1 MSDTIETDVDLDPS
15 GAGDDED
22 GTPSAS
28 QARQQLYEVMRSE
41 RSFEQKAQS
50 ALELG
55 RRYLGVDNAHLTRID
70 QETDYWEAI
79 VSTDSADGDF
89 PPGLELDLGT
99 TYCRRT
105 VEADD
110 QIALHDAPNQ
120 GWADDPAFEAHG
132 LHCYH
137 GTTLVLDGEPYGTL
151 CFVSKDPRAGPYD
164 EGETMF
170 TELIAR
176 MLEREL
182 ENERHE
188 SLLTRQTNLAVVLN
202 RVLRHN
208 LRNKMSVIRG
218 YTQLMADKLDNET
231 IGEISLRNI
240 DRLID
245 LGKKAGELDR
255 IIAST
260 EESVQTDVRALVRE
274 LADEIQRENPRASI
288 SVRSDAQITAD
299 LLPSFERAITELIRN
314 AVKHSGAAPAVT
326 ITVTRVPNAVEITV
340 SDDGPGLAQ
349 HEIDVFEAGSE
360 TPLTHG
366 SGLGLWLVYWIVTN
380 HDGSIDATAGDDG
393 TTVTVTVPG
402 QQVSAT
408 EDQVA
413 SLSRAR
419 DRYKS
424 AFEEAGDGMTIT
436 DQEGHILDV
445 NARAARTYGLDKQQ
459 LLGRSIGEFLPDNAG
474 YDTIWENA
482 DGDTRHCE
490 MSVRSAD
497 GGRRLV
503 ECTAKADFVPGQS
516 LLISRDITERKER
529 ERVLDSRT
537 RQLQAAMDNVDAAM
551 WIREPDD
558 GFVLTNR
565 NFRERFDVDA
575 DAPVRGET
583 AAELFSADI
592 ASQFRANHRRV
603 YETGE
608 SVEIEETVQT
618 ADGPRAFLT
627 RICPIFDD
635 GSVSAA
641 CGIATDVTDQK
652 DRERELAETTQRLE
666 SVVEISPDP
675 IFVLD
680 VDGRIEQWNDA
691 AEDVFG
697 HSRAEAVGKRLQSLE
712 ILRTGQHGSFE
723 ERFTRLLSGE
733 TIRDL
738 SVTRRNADGDV
749 VRLEISA
756 TPLRDDAGTVT
767 GVVAAAQ
774 DVTERTNRIQKLER
788 YEAAFKKAGDGITI
802 TDDEGR
808 ILEVNAEAAQIYGEE
823 RGELLDRSMQE
834 FLPTEFDFEAEWGA
848 DQAAEMT
855 RDEVDVLSADGG
867 PQTIEYTAVPYFLPN
882 RHLIVSRD
890 VTERKSHERELEAQL
905 ERLNEFAGVV
915 SHDLRNPLSVAQAR
929 LDLASEEFDSEHFEP
944 IERAHRRMESLIDDV
959 LTLARSRST
968 VADVEQLDLSETV
981 SKCWANVAT
990 GTGTLAVEAARSIQ
1004 ADEGRLKQ
1012 LFENLFR
1019 NSIEHGGEDV
1029 TVTVG
1034 ELDGGFYVEDDG
1046 VGIEAAEREKVFDDG
1061 YSTRAEGT
1069 GFGLTIVKQAVE
1081 AHDWSIR
1088 VTDGPDGG
1096 VRFEVTGVEFAAEQT
1111 S

>member
-1 MSDTIETDVDLDPS
+1 MTDSIRNDIDFDLS
-15 GAGDDED
+15 GAADDGDD
-22 GTPSAS
+22 TPSAS
-28 QARQQLYEVMRSE
+28 QARQQLYEVMRSD
-41 RSFEQKAQS
+41 RSFERKART

-70 QETDYWEAI
+70 EETDHWEAI
-79 VSTDSADGDF
+79 VSTDTVDGDF

-105 VEADD
+105 IEADD
-110 QIALHDAPNQ
+110 QIALHDAPKQ
-120 GWADDPAFEAHG
+120 GWADDPAFETHG

-151 CFVSKDPRAGPYD
+151 CFVSENPRAGPYD

-208 LRNKMSVIRG
+208 LRNNMSVIRG
-218 YTQLMADKLDNET
+218 YTQLMADKLDDET
-231 IGEISLRNI
+231 VADISLRNI

-245 LGKKAGELDR
+245 LGEKAGELDR
-255 IIAST
+255 IIAGT
-260 EESVQTDVRALVRE
+260 EESVRTDVHALARD
-274 LADEIQRENPRASI
+274 LADEIQRDNPRASI
-288 SVRSDAQITAD
+288 SVRSDGRITAD
-299 LLPSFERAITELIRN
+299 LLPSFERAIRELIKN
-314 AVKHSGAAPAVT
+314 AVKHGGTAPAVT
-326 ITVTRVPNAVEITV
+326 ITVTRVPNAVEISV

-402 QQVSAT
+402 RQISAT
-408 EDQVA
+408 DDQVA

-436 DQEGHILDV
+436 DREGHILDV
-445 NARAARTYGLDKQQ
+445 NAEAARTYGVDKRQ
-459 LLGRSIGEFLPDNAG
+459 LLGRSIGEFLPDNVDC
-474 YDTIWENA
+474 DTIWE
-482 DGDTRHCE
+482 DVPDKDTRHCE

-497 GGRRLV
+497 GTRRLI

-516 LLISRDITERKER
+516 LIISRDITDRKER

-537 RQLQAAMDNVDAAM
+537 RQLQAVMDNVDAGI
-551 WIREPDD
+551 WIREAGDEY
-558 GFVLTNR
+558 VLMNQ
-565 NFRERFDVDA
+565 NFRELFDIEA
-575 DAPVRGET
+575 DTPIRGET
-583 AAELFSADI
+583 ADDPYPPDI
-592 ASQFRANHRRV
+592 ASQFQANDQRV
-603 YETGE
+603 RETGE
-608 SVEIEETVQT
+608 PVEIEETVET
-618 ADGPRAFLT
+618 SDGPRAFLT
-627 RICPIFDD
+627 RMCPIFDD
-635 GSVSAA
+635 GTVSAV
-641 CGIATDVTDQK
+641 CGIAMDITDQK
-652 DRERELAETTQRLE
+652 DRERELTETTQRLE
-666 SVVEISPDP
+666 SIVEISPDP

-680 VDGRIEQWNDA
+680 EDGRIELWNDA

-697 HSRAEAVGKRLQSLE
+697 YSRADVVGKQLRSLD
-712 ILRTGQHGSFE
+712 IIRTTQRGSFE
-723 ERFTRLLSGE
+723 NRLTRLLSGE

-738 SVTRRNADGDV
+738 TVTRQTRDGSSLQ
-749 VRLEISA
+749 LEISA
-756 TPLRDDAGTVT
+756 TPLTDATGAVT
-767 GVVAAAQ
+767 GVVAAAK
-774 DVTERTNRIQKLER
+774 DVTERRNRIRKLEQ

-808 ILEVNAEAAQIYGEE
+808 ILEVNAEAAQIYGEN
-823 RGELLDRSMQE
+823 RGELLGRSMRE
-834 FLPTEFDFEAEWGA
+834 FLPKEFDFEAEWGA
-848 DQAAEMT
+848 AQAAEMK

-867 PQTIEYTAVPYFLPN
+867 QQTIEYTAVPYFLPN
-882 RHLIVSRD
+882 QHLIVSRD
-890 VTERKSHERELEAQL
+890 VTDRKSHERELQAQL
-905 ERLNEFAGVV
+905 ERLNEFAGMV
-915 SHDLRNPLSVAQAR
+915 SHDLRNPLNVAQGR
-929 LDLASEEFDSEHFEP
+929 LDLASEELESEHVES
-944 IERAHRRMESLIDDV
+944 IERAHRRMDSLIDDV
-959 LTLARSRST
+959 LTLARSDST
-968 VADVEQLDLSETV
+968 VADVERIDLSELVTA
-981 SKCWANVAT
+981 CWANVAT
-990 GTGTLAVEAARSIQ
+990 DTATLAVETTRPIRG
-1004 ADEGRLKQ
+1004 DDGRLKR

-1019 NSIEHGGEDV
+1019 NSIEHGGTDV

-1034 ELDGGFYVEDDG
+1034 ELDEGFYVEDDG
-1046 VGIEAAEREKVFDDG
+1046 VGIDAAERNESFEDG
-1061 YSTRAEGT
+1061 YSTRQEGT
-1069 GFGLTIVKQAVE
+1069 GFGLTIVKQVVE

-1088 VTDGPDGG
+1088 VIDGSDGG
-1096 VRFEVTGVEFAAEQT
+1096 ARFEITGVTFTAE
-1111 S
+1111 

>member
-1 MSDTIETDVDLDPS
+1 MSDSIETEIDFDLS
-15 GAGDDED
+15 ELGDNQDK
-22 GTPSAS
+22 TPSPS
-28 QARQQLYEVMRSE
+28 QARQQLYEVMRSD
-41 RSFEQKAQS
+41 RSFDQKARI

-55 RRYLGVDNAHLTRID
+55 RRYLSVDNAHLTRID
-70 QETDYWEAI
+70 EKTDHWEAI
-79 VSTDSADGDF
+79 MSTDSADGDF
-89 PPGLELDLGT
+89 PPGLELDLET

-105 VEADD
+105 IRADD
-110 QIALHDAPNQ
+110 QIALYDAPNQ

-151 CFVSKDPRAGPYD
+151 CFVSENPRADPYN

-208 LRNKMSVIRG
+208 LRNNMSVIRG
-218 YTQLMADKLDNET
+218 YTQIMADKLDNKT

-245 LGKKAGELDR
+245 LGEKAGELDR

-260 EESVQTDVRALVRE
+260 EESVQTDVQALVQE
-274 LADEIQRENPRASI
+274 LADEIQQEHPQASI
-288 SVRSDAQITAD
+288 SVLSDEQITAD
-299 LLPSFERAITELIRN
+299 LLPSFERAITELIKN
-314 AVKHSGAAPAVT
+314 AVKHSGTTPTVT

-380 HDGSIDATAGDDG
+380 HDGSIDATSSDDG
-393 TTVTVTVPG
+393 TTVTVSVPG
-402 QQVSAT
+402 QQVSTT

-445 NARAARTYGLDKQQ
+445 NTEAAQTYGLDKQQ
-459 LLGRSIGEFLPDNAG
+459 LLGRSIGEFLPDNVG

-482 DGDTRHCE
+482 DSDSRHCE
-490 MSVRSAD
+490 MSVQSTD
-497 GGRRLV
+497 GTRRLI

-516 LLISRDITERKER
+516 LIISRDITDRKER
-529 ERVLDSRT
+529 ERILDSRT
-537 RQLQAAMDNVDAAM
+537 RQLRTVMNNVDAAM
-551 WIREPDD
+551 WIRDADD
-558 GFVLTNR
+558 GYVLINQH
-565 NFRERFDVDA
+565 FRELFDIKT
-575 DAPVRGET
+575 DAPVNGET
-583 AAELFSADI
+583 ADDLFSEDI
-592 ASQFRANHRRV
+592 ASQFQANDQRV
-603 YETGE
+603 WETGE
-608 SVEIEETVQT
+608 PVEIEETVET
-618 ADGPRAFLT
+618 SDSTRTFLT
-627 RICPIFDD
+627 RICPVFDD
-635 GSVSAA
+635 GIVSAT
-641 CGIATDVTDQK
+641 CGIATDITAQK
-652 DRERELAETTQRLE
+652 GRERELAEATQRLE

-680 VDGRIEQWNDA
+680 VDGRIELWNDA

-697 HSRAEAVGKRLQSLE
+697 YSRDEVIGTQLQSLG
-712 ILRTGQHGSFE
+712 LLDAVQSGSFE
-723 ERFTRLLSGE
+723 DRFARLLSGE

-738 SVTRRNADGDV
+738 RVTRRAKNGDV
-749 VRLEISA
+749 LQLELSA
-756 TPLRDDAGTVT
+756 APLRDAAGTVT

-774 DVTERTNRIQKLER
+774 DVTERTNRIQKLEQ

-802 TDDEGR
+802 TDDEGS

-823 RGELLDRSMQE
+823 RSELLGRSMQE

-848 DQAAEMT
+848 AQAAEMK

-882 RHLIVSRD
+882 QHLIVSRD
-890 VTERKSHERELEAQL
+890 VTDRKSHQRELEAKL
-905 ERLNEFAGVV
+905 ERLNKFAGTV
-915 SHDLRNPLSVAQAR
+915 SHDLRNPLSVAQGR
-929 LDLASEEFDSEHFEP
+929 LDLASDELDSEHFEP

-959 LTLARSRST
+959 LTLARSPST
-968 VADVEQLDLSETV
+968 VADTEQINLSTIINR
-981 SKCWANVAT
+981 CWANVET
-990 GTGTLAVEAARSIQ
+990 GTATLSVESMQPIQ

-1019 NSIEHGGEDV
+1019 NSIEHGGENV

-1034 ELDGGFYVEDDG
+1034 ELDDGFYVEDDG
-1046 VGIEAAEREKVFDDG
+1046 IGIDTAEREYVFEDG
-1061 YSTRAEGT
+1061 YSTREEGT
-1069 GFGLTIVKQAVE
+1069 GFGLTIVKQTVE
-1081 AHDWSIR
+1081 AHGWNIR

-1096 VRFEVTGVEFAAEQT
+1096 ARFEVTGIKFTAE
-1111 S
+1111 

>member
-1 MSDTIETDVDLDPS
+1 MSDSIDADTDFDLS
-15 GAGDDED
+15 ELDDDRD

-28 QARQQLYEVMRSE
+28 EARQQLYEVMRSD
-41 RSFEQKAQS
+41 RSFEQKARA

-55 RRYLGVDNAHLTRID
+55 RRYLDADNGHLTRID
-70 QETDYWEAI
+70 EETDHWEAV

-105 VEADD
+105 IEADD

-120 GWADDPAFEAHG
+120 EWADDPAFETHG

-151 CFVSKDPRAGPYD
+151 CFVSETARATPYD

-188 SLLTRQTNLAVVLN
+188 SQLTRQTNLTVVLN

-218 YTQLMADKLDNET
+218 YTQIMADRVDNET

-255 IIAST
+255 VIAST
-260 EESVQTDVRALVRE
+260 EESVETDVAALVRE
-274 LADEIQRENPRASI
+274 LADEVQQDHPNASI
-288 SVRSDAQITAD
+288 SVRSDEQIVAD
-299 LLPSFERAITELIRN
+299 LLPSFERAITELVEN
-314 AVKHSGAAPAVT
+314 AAKHGGAAPAIT
-326 ITVTRVPNAVEITV
+326 ITVTRVPNAVEISV
-340 SDDGPGLAQ
+340 SDDGPGLDQ

-402 QQVSAT
+402 QQISAT
-408 EDQVA
+408 AEQA
-413 SLSRAR
+413 TSLSRAR
-419 DRYKS
+419 DRYRS
-424 AFEEAGDGMTIT
+424 AFEEAGDGMTIA

-445 NARAARTYGLDKQQ
+445 NAEAARIYGLDRKE
-459 LLGRSIGEFLPDNAG
+459 LLGRQIGEFLPEDAG
-474 YDTIWENA
+474 YDTIWGST

-490 MSVRSAD
+490 MSVRNAD

-516 LLISRDITERKER
+516 LLISRDITDRKER

-537 RQLQAAMDNVDAAM
+537 RQLQAVMDNVDAAM
-551 WIREPDD
+551 WIRDADD
-558 GFVLTNR
+558 GYVLINQD
-565 NFRERFDVDA
+565 FRELFGVDA

-583 AAELFSADI
+583 AAELFPTDV
-592 ASQFRANHRRV
+592 ASQFETNHQRV

-608 SVEIEETVQT
+608 PVEIEETVQT
-618 ADGPRAFLT
+618 ADGARAYLT

-635 GSVSAA
+635 GTASAA
-641 CGIATDVTDQK
+641 CGIAVDITDQK
-652 DRERELAETTQRLE
+652 DREQELAEITQRLE
-666 SVVEISPDP
+666 SVVEVSPDP

-680 VDGRIEQWNDA
+680 VDGRIELWNDA

-697 HSRAEAVGKRLQSLE
+697 YSQAEAVGTRLESLN
-712 ILRTGQHGSFE
+712 IRQADRDGSFE
-723 ERFTRLLSGE
+723 ERFDRLLSGE
-733 TIRDL
+733 SVSGL
-738 SVTRRNADGDV
+738 SITRRTKDGDTV
-749 VRLEISA
+749 QLELSA
-756 TPLRDDAGTVT
+756 APLTDAVGTVT

-808 ILEVNAEAAQIYGEE
+808 ILEVNAEAVQIYAEE
-823 RGELLDRSMQE
+823 RSELLGRSMQE

-848 DQAAEMT
+848 AQAAEMT
-855 RDEVDVLSADGG
+855 RDEVDVVSADGG

-882 RHLIVSRD
+882 QHLIISRD
-890 VTERKSHERELEAQL
+890 VTDRKSHERELEAQL

-929 LDLASEEFDSEHFEP
+929 LDLASEEFDSEHFDS

-968 VADVEQLDLSETV
+968 VADVERLDLSELI
-981 SKCWANVAT
+981 SNCWATVET
-990 GTGTLAVEAARSIQ
+990 GTATLSVEATRSIQ
-1004 ADEGRLKQ
+1004 ADAGRLKQ

-1019 NSIEHGGEDV
+1019 NSVEHGGEDV

-1034 ELDGGFYVEDDG
+1034 ELDDGFYVEDDG
-1046 VGIEAAEREKVFDDG
+1046 TGIDADARERVFDDG
-1061 YSTRAEGT
+1061 YSTREEGT
-1069 GFGLTIVKQAVE
+1069 GFGLTIVKQTVD
-1081 AHDWSIR
+1081 AHDWSVR

-1096 VRFEVTGVEFAAEQT
+1096 ARFEVTDVTFDAE
-1111 S
+1111 